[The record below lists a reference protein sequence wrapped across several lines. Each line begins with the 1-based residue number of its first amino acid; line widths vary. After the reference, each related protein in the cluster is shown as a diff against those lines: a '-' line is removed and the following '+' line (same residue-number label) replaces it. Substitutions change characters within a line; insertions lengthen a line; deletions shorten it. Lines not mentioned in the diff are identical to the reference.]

1 MINKLK
7 FFTLLLLSIFI
18 VSCSDDD
25 DSIDEV
31 LPEGDYQNGFFVL
44 NEGSPVGSVSFMSAD
59 LQNLSNSIYENTND
73 AQLGSYL
80 QSIFFED
87 DRAYIISNGSNIIT
101 VVNRYTFELIDTIDS
116 DLNVPM
122 FGTTHNGKAYVV
134 NIADFSTGADDYL
147 AVIDLET
154 LEVETTVEIG
164 NFAEEIY
171 EDNGMI
177 YVQNTNYGD
186 GNSVSK
192 FDPNSN
198 TFVQTLEVGEGLN
211 STDVDNGKLYAATA
225 DGLKIV
231 DLNSFSVEST
241 WTLPTTFSTIQNVT
255 VEDNSVFYTSGT
267 SVYSTD
273 LGAEDLSDEAILT
286 YESNSDYGV
295 FYGFDVEDNQ
305 IYIADAGGFT
315 EAGTVLVYDVSG
327 QLITDF
333 TTDIGPN
340 SFYFQ

>member
-1 MINKLK
+1 MINKFK

-25 DSIDEV
+25 SIDDV
-31 LPEGDYQNGFFVL
+31 SPEGDYQNGFFVL
-44 NEGSPVGSVSFMSAD
+44 NEGSPVGSVSFMSSD
-59 LQNLSNSIYENTND
+59 FQELSNSIYENKND
-73 AQLGSYL
+73 ALLGSYL

-116 DLNVPM
+116 DLNIPM

-164 NFAEEIY
+164 DFAEEIY

-177 YVQNTNYGD
+177 YVQNTNYGI

-211 STDVDNGKLYAATA
+211 STDVENGKMFAATSE
-225 DGLKIV
+225 GLKIV
-231 DLNSFSVEST
+231 DLNSFSIENT
-241 WTLPTTFSTIQNVT
+241 WELPNTLNSIQNVT
-255 VEDNSVFYTSGT
+255 VDDNAVFYTSGT

-273 LGAEDLSDEAILT
+273 LGAEDLSSEAILT

-295 FYGFDVEDNQ
+295 FYGFKVEDSQ
-305 IYIADAGGFT
+305 IYIADAGAFT
-315 EAGTVLVYDVSG
+315 EAGTILVYDISG
-327 QLITDF
+327 QLIADF

-340 SFYFQ
+340 GFYFQ